1 MSQQLK
7 TKRAIKKKKKQ
18 VTIWSTALFKLKFF
32 ALLLQSVR
40 AISEEFT
47 ELGLPNYPSGIPF
60 TFWEQYIWLGE
71 HLMTA
76 VGIVLAASFVV
87 MAVILCNVWVAMFIV
102 SLVWN
107 LNLCILLSYQ
117 NNVGVLVILRVI
129 PEKLINGYV
138 TVCCISTT

>member
-1 MSQQLK
+1 
-7 TKRAIKKKKKQ
+7 
-18 VTIWSTALFKLKFF
+18 
-32 ALLLQSVR
+32 
-40 AISEEFT
+40 
-47 ELGLPNYPSGIPF
+47 
-60 TFWEQYIWLGE
+60 
-71 HLMTA
+71 MTA

-87 MAVILCNVWVAMFIV
+87 MAVILCNVWAAMFIV

-138 TVCCISTT
+138 MVCCISTT